1 MMTNEELH
9 KLLYER
15 CEETG
20 WRKLCGIEVASLED
34 NKLTLSMRVTPEVSN
49 RHGIAHGGAIS
60 GMLDTCMGLSCIIAG
75 KNVVTMNLNVNFIRG
90 AKLGTT
96 VYTTAEL
103 SHVGMT
109 TIVTESKCF
118 DANGTLYAKAT
129 GTFYVLR
136 NNRAR

>member
-1 MMTNEELH
+1 MTNEELQ

-20 WRKLCGIEVASLED
+20 WRKLCGIEIASLED
-34 NKLTLSMRVTPEVSN
+34 QKLTLSMKVTPEVSN

-90 AKLGTT
+90 AKIGTT

-103 SHVGMT
+103 SHVGLT
-109 TIVTESKCF
+109 TIVTDSKCF
-118 DANGTLYAKAT
+118 DAEGTLYAKAT

-136 NNRAR
+136 SGRK